1 MKELKKLELPS
12 KMDNVAQLENFL
24 AEVSEEAGI
33 PEERKAIIM
42 LALSEAVTNAVIHG
56 NKQDPSKKVFVTASL
71 DENSAIHISVQDEG
85 PGFEP
90 QSLPDPL
97 KEDNLMKPSGRGVF
111 LMKQYAD
118 DVSYNDKG
126 NKVTLRFSVE

>member
-1 MKELKKLELPS
+1 
-12 KMDNVAQLENFL
+12 
-24 AEVSEEAGI
+24 
-33 PEERKAIIM
+33 M